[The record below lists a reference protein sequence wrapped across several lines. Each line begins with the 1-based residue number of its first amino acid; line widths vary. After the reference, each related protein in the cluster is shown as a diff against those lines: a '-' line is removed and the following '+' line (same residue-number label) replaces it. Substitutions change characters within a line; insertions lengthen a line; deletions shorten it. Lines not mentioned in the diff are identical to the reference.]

1 MMPRTEVVL
10 GSRNPGKAREI
21 AALLNP
27 CGIALRS
34 VSEFPN
40 VKDVVEDGES
50 FQENASKKAR
60 ETALA
65 VGRWVI
71 AEDSGLMVDA
81 LGGAPGIYSARFSGE
96 GATDEK
102 NNQKLLQELEGVPEA
117 RRGAK
122 YVCHVAV
129 ASPAGQI
136 SLNVESECRGR
147 ITTEPRGSNGFG
159 YDPYF
164 LIPEYHQTF
173 GELSPLVKKVLSHRA
188 RALRR
193 LTHALVEI
201 LGGGDS
207 ERK

>member
-1 MMPRTEVVL
+1 MPQVVL
-10 GSRNPGKAREI
+10 GSRNTGKAREMS
-21 AALLNP
+21 ALLNP
-27 CGIALRS
+27 FGIELLS
-34 VSEFPN
+34 VSEFPD
-40 VKDVVEDGES
+40 VADVVEDGSS
-50 FQENASKKAR
+50 FEENASKKAR

-65 VGRWVI
+65 VNRWVI
-71 AEDSGLMVDA
+71 AEDSGLAVDA

-102 NNQKLLQELEGVPEA
+102 NNRKLIQELEGVPDA
-117 RRGAK
+117 KRGAK

-129 ASPAGQI
+129 ADATGEVR
-136 SLNVESECRGR
+136 LNVECECRGW

-188 RALRR
+188 RAMRSVTQDLVK
-193 LTHALVEI
+193 ALASQP
-201 LGGGDS
+201 DA
-207 ERK
+207 

>member
-1 MMPRTEVVL
+1 MPQVVL

-27 CGIALRS
+27 LGIELLS
-34 VSEFPN
+34 VTEFPG
-40 VKDVVEDGES
+40 VADVVEDGSS
-50 FQENASKKAR
+50 FEENASKKAR

-65 VGRWVI
+65 VNRWVI
-71 AEDSGLMVDA
+71 AEDSGLAVDA

-102 NNQKLLQELEGVPEA
+102 NNQKLIQELEGVPDA
-117 RRGAK
+117 KRGAK

-129 ASPAGQI
+129 ADATGEVR
-136 SLNVESECRGR
+136 LNVECECRGW

-188 RALRR
+188 RAMRSVTQDLVK
-193 LTHALVEI
+193 ALASQP
-201 LGGGDS
+201 DA
-207 ERK
+207 

>member
-1 MMPRTEVVL
+1 MPQVVL

-27 CGIALRS
+27 FGIELLS
-34 VSEFPN
+34 VSEFPD
-40 VKDVVEDGES
+40 VADVVEDGSS
-50 FQENASKKAR
+50 FEENASKKAR

-65 VGRWVI
+65 VNRWVI
-71 AEDSGLMVDA
+71 AEDSGLAADA

-102 NNQKLLQELEGVPEA
+102 NNQKLLEELQGVPDA

-129 ASPAGQI
+129 ADATGEVR
-136 SLNVESECRGR
+136 LNVECECRGR
-147 ITTEPRGSNGFG
+147 ITTEPRGLNGFG

-188 RALRR
+188 RAMRR
-193 LTHALVEI
+193 LTRALVEA
-201 LGGGDS
+201 LASQPDA
-207 ERK
+207 